1 MSECIRD
8 LEVETAS
15 VSLLKPYPRNPRTHT
30 KKQVRQISESIK
42 TFGWTNPI
50 LVDAAG
56 GVIAGHGR
64 LEAAKLLGIKHVPTI
79 RIENMSEAQKRAY
92 VIADNRLAENA
103 GWDAELL
110 AIELQALTQ
119 IELGFDVEIT
129 GFETAEIDLLI
140 GGLEADGKPAEP
152 EPSFEGSD
160 RSKPAVSVPGDLWR
174 LGNHLLL
181 CGDALKQES
190 YAVLMGDDRAEMVFS
205 DPPYNLQIAG
215 HVSGLGRIKHDDFAM
230 ACGEMSESEFTGF
243 LRTALGHMV
252 DFSTDGSLHYL
263 CMDWRHAYELLD
275 AGRGVYS
282 ELKNLCVWNKTNG
295 GMGSFYRSKHELV
308 FVFKNG
314 TAKHINN
321 VELGRYGRNRTNV
334 WDYAGASSLGSDRAN
349 DLALHPTVKP
359 VALVADAIQDASKR
373 GGIIL
378 DPFAGSGSTLLA
390 AEETGRRAYA
400 IELDP
405 YYVDT
410 IIGRFQKE
418 TGKEAVIA
426 DRGLPFDVL
435 A

>member
-1 MSECIRD
+1 MTISIRD

-15 VSLLKPYPRNPRTHT
+15 VSLLKPLPRNPRTHT
-30 KKQVRQISESIK
+30 KKQVRQIAQSIE

-50 LVDAAG
+50 LIDAEG

-152 EPSFEGSD
+152 EPSFEGPD

-174 LGNHLLL
+174 LGDHLLL

-190 YAVLMGDDRAEMVFS
+190 YAVLMGDDRAEMVFT
-205 DPPYNLQIAG
+205 DPPYNVPIAG
-215 HVSGLGRIKHDDFAM
+215 HVSGLGKIKHDDFAM

-243 LRTALGHMV
+243 LRTALGHMA
-252 DFSTDGSLHYL
+252 DFSIDGSLHYL

-295 GMGSFYRSKHELV
+295 GMGSLYRSKHELV

-334 WDYAGASSLGSDRAN
+334 WDYAGANSLSSDRAN

-359 VALVADAIQDASKR
+359 VALVADAILDASKR

-390 AEETGRRAYA
+390 AEEAGRRAYA

-410 IIGRFQKE
+410 IIGRFQKG

-426 DRGLPFDVL
+426 DSGLPFDAL

>member
-1 MSECIRD
+1 M
-8 LEVETAS
+8 
-15 VSLLKPYPRNPRTHT
+15 
-30 KKQVRQISESIK
+30 
-42 TFGWTNPI
+42 
-50 LVDAAG
+50 
-56 GVIAGHGR
+56 
-64 LEAAKLLGIKHVPTI
+64 
-79 RIENMSEAQKRAY
+79 
-92 VIADNRLAENA
+92 
-103 GWDAELL
+103 
-110 AIELQALTQ
+110 
-119 IELGFDVEIT
+119 
-129 GFETAEIDLLI
+129 
-140 GGLEADGKPAEP
+140 
-152 EPSFEGSD
+152 
-160 RSKPAVSVPGDLWR
+160 PGDLWR
-174 LGNHLLL
+174 LGDHLLL

-190 YAVLMGDDRAEMVFS
+190 YAMLMGDNRAEMVFTDS
-205 DPPYNLQIAG
+205 PYNLPIAG
-215 HVSGLGRIKHDDFAM
+215 HVSGLGKIKHDDFAM

-243 LRTALGHMV
+243 LRTALGYMA
-252 DFSTDGSLHYL
+252 DFSIDGSLHYL

-308 FVFKNG
+308 FVFKDG

-334 WDYAGASSLGSDRAN
+334 WDYAGANSLSSDRAN

-359 VALVADAIQDASKR
+359 VALVADAILDASKR

-426 DRGLPFDVL
+426 DSGLPFDAL

>member
-1 MSECIRD
+1 MFMF
-8 LEVETAS
+8 LP
-15 VSLLKPYPRNPRTHT
+15 L
-30 KKQVRQISESIK
+30 
-42 TFGWTNPI
+42 
-50 LVDAAG
+50 
-56 GVIAGHGR
+56 GVHPPANSF
-64 LEAAKLLGIKHVPTI
+64 L
-79 RIENMSEAQKRAY
+79 RAEQL
-92 VIADNRLAENA
+92 D
-103 GWDAELL
+103 
-110 AIELQALTQ
+110 
-119 IELGFDVEIT
+119 
-129 GFETAEIDLLI
+129 
-140 GGLEADGKPAEP
+140 EP
-152 EPSFEGSD
+152 EPSFEGPD

-174 LGNHLLL
+174 LGDHLLL

-190 YAVLMGDDRAEMVFS
+190 YAVLMGDDRAEMVFT
-205 DPPYNLQIAG
+205 DPPYNLPIAG
-215 HVSGLGRIKHDDFAM
+215 HVSGLGKIKHDDFAM
-230 ACGEMSESEFTGF
+230 ACGEMSGSEFTGF
-243 LRTALGHMV
+243 LRIALGHMA
-252 DFSTDGSLHYL
+252 DFSIDGSLHYL
-263 CMDWRHAYELLD
+263 CMGWGHAYELLD

-334 WDYAGASSLGSDRAN
+334 WDYAGANSLSSDRAN

-359 VALVADAIQDASKR
+359 VALVADAILDASKR

-410 IIGRFQKE
+410 IIGRFQKG

-426 DRGLPFDVL
+426 DSGLPFDAL

>member
-1 MSECIRD
+1 MTISIRD
-8 LEVETAS
+8 LEVETVS
-15 VSLLKPYPRNPRTHT
+15 VSTLNHYAGNPRTHS
-30 KKQVRQISESIK
+30 KKQLRQIADSIQ

-50 LVDAAG
+50 LVDAEN

-64 LEAAKLLGIKHVPTI
+64 LEAAKLLGIDQVPTI
-79 RIENMSEAQKRAY
+79 CIEDMAEAQKRAY
-92 VIADNRLAENA
+92 VIADNKLAENA
-103 GWDAELL
+103 GWDAQVL

-119 IELGFDVEIT
+119 VDLGFDVELT

-140 GGLEADGKPAEP
+140 EGLEVGEAIGEEEPA
-152 EPSFEGSD
+152 FEGPD
-160 RSKPAVSVPGDLWR
+160 RSKPAVSRPGDLWR
-174 LGNHLLL
+174 LGDHLLL
-181 CGDALKQES
+181 CGDALKQDS
-190 YAVLMGDDRAEMVFS
+190 YAVLMGDNRAEMVFT
-205 DPPYNLQIAG
+205 DPPYNVPIAG
-215 HVSGLGRIKHDDFAM
+215 HVSGLGKIKHDDFAM
-230 ACGEMSESEFTGF
+230 ACGEMSEPEFTGF
-243 LRTALGHMV
+243 LRVAIGHMA
-252 DFSTDGSLHYL
+252 DFCVDGSLHYL
-263 CMDWRHAYELLD
+263 CMDWRHAYELQD

-282 ELKNLCVWNKTNG
+282 ELKNLCVWNKSNG

-334 WDYAGASSLGSDRAN
+334 WDYAGASGLSCEGAN

-359 VALVADAIQDASKR
+359 VALVADAILDASKR

-390 AEETGRRAYA
+390 AEKTGRRAYA
-400 IELDP
+400 MELDP

-410 IIGRFQKE
+410 IIGRFQKV
-418 TGKEAVIA
+418 TGKIAVIA
-426 DRGLPFDVL
+426 DSGLPFDAL